1 MSADSCNRGCT
12 SCCVNTNCDSSNNG
26 AGGDIESLLDLTACV
41 FSPPENCKIR
51 ITLWMKM
58 HRRLKGMLFFFLF
71 LKRTVQ
77 SLEADPFFKQQ
88 INGEDVPLVQFM
100 HLAFTCMPGESYC
113 RRLNVSWLLD
123 EQVMRRVK

>member
-12 SCCVNTNCDSSNNG
+12 SSCVNTNCDSSNNG

-41 FSPPENCKIR
+41 FSPPENCKMR
-51 ITLWMKM
+51 ITLWMKI
-58 HRRLKGMLFFFLF
+58 HRRLKGMLFFFFLF

-88 INGEDVPLVQFM
+88 INGEDVPLVVYAPCIYM
-100 HLAFTCMPGESYC
+100 HA
-113 RRLNVSWLLD
+113 R
-123 EQVMRRVK
+123 